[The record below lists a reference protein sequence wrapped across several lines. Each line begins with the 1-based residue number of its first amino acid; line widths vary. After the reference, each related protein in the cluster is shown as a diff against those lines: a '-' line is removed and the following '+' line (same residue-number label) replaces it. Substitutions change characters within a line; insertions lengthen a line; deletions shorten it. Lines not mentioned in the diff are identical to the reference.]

1 MKPSTITDVQVHR
14 DELKFEENRRR
25 KLSRLKKKIIDT
37 LLKSAVLLWSSY
49 HHLNK
54 LEYFNICD
62 AEE

>member
-37 LLKSAVLLWSSY
+37 LLKSAVSSIMIE
-49 HHLNK
+49 LPSFK
-54 LEYFNICD
+54 
-62 AEE
+62 